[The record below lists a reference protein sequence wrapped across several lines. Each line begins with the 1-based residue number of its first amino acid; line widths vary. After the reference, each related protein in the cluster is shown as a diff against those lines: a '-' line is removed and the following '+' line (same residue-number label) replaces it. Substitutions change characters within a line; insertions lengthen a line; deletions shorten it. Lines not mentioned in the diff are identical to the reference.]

1 MIAYG
6 TAVTDEAMYERYGLA
21 GIKTVAEPG
30 SPVMRRQGITLQRAY
45 NEMLAEAA
53 SEPELE
59 AVVFPHQD
67 LRFEEPSFNQKL
79 RAVLEDPSVALVGA
93 TGGRGVRSLGWDD
106 DAEMVGTMGG
116 WVHGEVAHFRSD
128 GFDGALDVDVLDG
141 NLIIFSSWAARNL
154 RFDLRFERDFHAYD
168 ADISF
173 QALAAGR
180 RVVVADL
187 WSVHCGFGVIAPR
200 RGSWVRASLELD
212 RKWRGRWP
220 ARCKPSATAR
230 SMVTRSPFSIHE
242 LIEQESR
249 AGGSAASGE
258 PDQSVSVP
266 DQLDCTD

>member
-1 MIAYG
+1 LIAHG
-6 TAVTDEAMYERYGLA
+6 TAVTDEATYENYGLA
-21 GIKTVAEPG
+21 GIRAVAEPG
-30 SPVMRRQGITLQRAY
+30 ALVMRRQGISLQRAY
-45 NEMLAEAA
+45 NEMLDEAA
-53 SEPELE
+53 AEPDLE

-79 RAVLEDPSVALVGA
+79 RAALKDQSVALVGA
-93 TGGRGVRSLGWDD
+93 TGGRGVQSLGWDD

-128 GFDGALDVDVLDG
+128 GFEGPLEVDVLDG
-141 NLIIFSSWAARNL
+141 NLIIFSAWAARNL

-200 RGSWVRASLELD
+200 RGSWIRASLEFD
-212 RKWRGRWP
+212 RKWRACWP
-220 ARCKPSATAR
+220 ARCKPSATAS
-230 SMVTRSPFSIHE
+230 SMVTRRRVSIRE
-242 LIEQESR
+242 QIEGEARVRLLQVR
-249 AGGSAASGE
+249 AKLDQGAPGIRSG
-258 PDQSVSVP
+258 
-266 DQLDCTD
+266 